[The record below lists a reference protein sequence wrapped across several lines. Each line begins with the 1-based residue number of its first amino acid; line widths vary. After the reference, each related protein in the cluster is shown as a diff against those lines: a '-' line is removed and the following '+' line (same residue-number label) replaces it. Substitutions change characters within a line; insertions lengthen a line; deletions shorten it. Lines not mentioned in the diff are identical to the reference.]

1 MPSQLKRNNCSKR
14 HNQIKNQRN
23 INELTKTF
31 IEEILKFNKAHNIVG
46 RFTESEINLLDV
58 LDCESILP
66 HTKSAKKLLDIGSG
80 AGLPGIIIA
89 IHQPQTEVTM
99 SEKNKKKAYFIKKTI
114 RTLQLTNAKIIDKAI
129 TPKLITENKFDIVT
143 ARALSSSSKI
153 IKMSK
158 HLLSKEGKFLFMKGA
173 LEKIN
178 EEVAELE
185 NNTYSYTIH
194 KTKNTEIN
202 RHILE
207 ITQK

>member
-1 MPSQLKRNNCSKR
+1 MRR
-14 HNQIKNQRN
+14 HNQIKNN
-23 INELTKTF
+23 NKTNELTKAF
-31 IEEILKFNKAHNIVG
+31 VEEILKFNKAHNIVG
-46 RFTESEINLLDV
+46 RFTEEEINLLDI
-58 LDCESILP
+58 LDCESILTHIP
-66 HTKSAKKLLDIGSG
+66 PAKKILDIGSG
-80 AGLPGIIIA
+80 AGLPGLIIA
-89 IHQPQTEVTM
+89 IHQPRAEITM

-114 RTLQLTNAKIIDKAI
+114 RTLKLTNAKILDEAV

-143 ARALSSSSKI
+143 ARALAPALKI

-173 LEKIN
+173 IEKIN
-178 EEVAELE
+178 EEVARLE

-194 KTKNTEIN
+194 KTKNTETN

>member
-1 MPSQLKRNNCSKR
+1 MRR
-14 HNQIKNQRN
+14 HNQIKNHN
-23 INELTKTF
+23 KTNKTTKTF
-31 IEEILKFNKAHNIVG
+31 VEEILKFNKAHNIVG
-46 RFTESEINLLDV
+46 RFTEKEINLLDV

-66 HTKSAKKLLDIGSG
+66 HTLYAKKILDIGSG
-80 AGLPGIIIA
+80 AGLPGLIIA

-114 RTLQLTNAKIIDKAI
+114 RTLQLTNANILNEAV
-129 TPKLITENKFDIVT
+129 TPKLITANKFDIVT
-143 ARALSSSSKI
+143 ARALASASKI

-158 HLLSKEGKFLFMKGA
+158 HLLSKEGKFILMKGA
-173 LEKIN
+173 IEKIN
-178 EEVAELE
+178 EEVAQLE

-194 KTKNTEIN
+194 KSKTTETN

>member
-1 MPSQLKRNNCSKR
+1 MRR
-14 HNQIKNQRN
+14 HNQIKNHN
-23 INELTKTF
+23 KTNELTKAF
-31 IEEILKFNKAHNIVG
+31 VEEILKFNKAHNIVG
-46 RFTESEINLLDV
+46 RFTEKEINLLDV

-66 HTKSAKKLLDIGSG
+66 YTNSAKKILDIGSG
-80 AGLPGIIIA
+80 AGLPGLIIA

-114 RTLQLTNAKIIDKAI
+114 RTLQLTNTKILDEAV
-129 TPKLITENKFDIVT
+129 TPKLITENKFDVVT
-143 ARALSSSSKI
+143 ARALASALKI

-173 LEKIN
+173 IEKIN
-178 EEVAELE
+178 EEVAQLE

-194 KTKNTEIN
+194 KTKNTETN